1 MQKQDDAYAGM
12 ICKVQSKAVSTSLLP
27 RAVLSQRSTQ
37 GSPTL
42 CLLQAQ
48 GMSHVMCGGS
58 LERQQ
63 IVQLLELSGGGHT
76 LGHIRPHKIKNY
88 NAISVLTYPGVTH
101 SVYCVSAQTCQ
112 ITISFAC
119 TPWTG
124 PTYDKP

>member
-1 MQKQDDAYAGM
+1 MQGV

-27 RAVLSQRSTQ
+27 RAVLSRRSTQ

-48 GMSHVMCGGS
+48 GTSHVMRGGS

-76 LGHIRPHKIKNY
+76 LGHIRLNEIETTML
-88 NAISVLTYPGVTH
+88 SL
-101 SVYCVSAQTCQ
+101 
-112 ITISFAC
+112 F
-119 TPWTG
+119 
-124 PTYDKP
+124 